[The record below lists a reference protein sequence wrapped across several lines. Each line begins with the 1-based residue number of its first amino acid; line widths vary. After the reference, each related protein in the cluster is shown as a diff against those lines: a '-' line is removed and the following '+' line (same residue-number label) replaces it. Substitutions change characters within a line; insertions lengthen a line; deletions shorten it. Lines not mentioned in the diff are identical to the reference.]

1 MCNVTN
7 GSVANGGI
15 NEKLSNEIKNNE
27 FLYPLS
33 TIKNLRSR
41 NVDRAVMGNLNSNY
55 LPSKF
60 N

>member
-15 NEKLSNEIKNNE
+15 NDKLSNEIKNNE

-33 TIKNLRSR
+33 TIKNLGSR

>member
-15 NEKLSNEIKNNE
+15 NDKLSNEIKNNE

>member
-1 MCNVTN
+1 MGNVTN

>member
-15 NEKLSNEIKNNE
+15 NDKLSNEIRNNE